1 MLLTNTL
8 SINNLSTNEIYH
20 IFPLIA
26 VIGYVYY
33 PQNLRINCLL
43 VQMMSIIYNFLLVL
57 FSGWTF
63 ISLSQILYQDGII
76 FEKTYYFSIPQFN
89 KIMFYF
95 YLSKYIEFIDT
106 FILYLNDKKPI
117 FLHKYHH
124 IGAVICWHLLYVYK
138 VDCIWIPTFVNSF
151 VHTIMYS
158 YYLGCLLKM
167 NQIRF
172 IKQYITTLQLI
183 QLTIPVV
190 LSLYFYYPPVENIFN
205 YFLIKVFVGY
215 VVILVVL
222 FSQFYYKE
230 YIKKIKNS

>member
-1 MLLTNTL
+1 
-8 SINNLSTNEIYH
+8 
-20 IFPLIA
+20 
-26 VIGYVYY
+26 
-33 PQNLRINCLL
+33 
-43 VQMMSIIYNFLLVL
+43 MSIIYNFLLVL